1 MSGTLVLVLAVAG
14 AYLAAHVAFDW
25 LARRFLVV
33 SGGEYLLLGILLGP
47 HVGGVIRPDA
57 VGGFAPLMTLA
68 LAWIGAVVGS
78 QFHVPSLARIPRVYY
93 RVALTEP
100 LLTFVLAGGAMAAV
114 LAVVGGVG
122 LWDVLVPAAA
132 LGAVAVASAPTG
144 IAMAARD
151 LPRRQALVR
160 QLEVVTALDAL
171 VAILALGILV
181 SVAHPGAPETVRA
194 PTATEWV
201 VITMGIGTVGGVLF
215 HLFLADEESI
225 DRLFIGLAG
234 ALILVSGAAAYI
246 GVSVLLP
253 AMLVGAILTNT
264 STHRE
269 ALLES
274 LGGVERPLYFGLLVF
289 AGAAWNPGASGWLLP
304 VLLFLLVRTV
314 AKTGGARLAAA
325 ASGMLPALGPRWGRA
340 LLGQGGL
347 AVALA
352 LDYRLMGG
360 EAGQSIVF
368 SAAIASV
375 LVTDFTSARLARS
388 VVDDFRARSE
398 SAPPG
403 SR

>member
-25 LARRFLVV
+25 LARRFMVV

-47 HVGGVIRPDA
+47 YVGGIIRPDA

-68 LAWIGAVVGS
+68 LAWIGALVGS
-78 QFHVPSLARIPRVYY
+78 QFHVPTLARIPRVYY
-93 RVALTEP
+93 RVAAAEP
-100 LLTFVLAGGAMAAV
+100 LITFGLAAAAMAAV
-114 LAVVGGVG
+114 LVALGGTG
-122 LWDVLVPAAA
+122 ADDVLVPAAA
-132 LGAVAVASAPTG
+132 LGAIAVASAPTG
-144 IAMAARD
+144 IALAARA

-171 VAILALGILV
+171 VAVVALGVLF
-181 SVAHPGAPETVRA
+181 SVAHTGPIEPVRP
-194 PTATEWV
+194 PTATEWA
-201 VITMGIGTVGGVLF
+201 VITVAIGTVGGVLF
-215 HLFLADEESI
+215 HLFLADEESV

-234 ALILVSGAAAYI
+234 ALILVSGAAAYLK
-246 GVSVLLP
+246 VSVILP

-269 ALLES
+269 ALLEV
-274 LGGVERPLYFGLLVF
+274 LTRVERPLYFGLLVF
-289 AGAAWNPGASGWLLP
+289 AGAAWQPGGPGWLVP
-304 VLLFLLVRTV
+304 VVLFLLVRTV

-325 ASGMLPALGPRWGRA
+325 ASGMGAALGPRWGRA

-352 LDYRLMGG
+352 LDYRLSGAGG
-360 EAGQSIVF
+360 AQGVVF

-388 VVDDFRARSE
+388 VVDDPGKTADAAPQE
-398 SAPPG
+398 S
-403 SR
+403 R